1 MATSTGKI
9 IGIIALVALI
19 VLIGVR
25 FSPFMIMAPIS
36 MVTKLVGQARSVTM
50 HGMGLG
56 PSEIVFMV
64 LPLLLVIM
72 WIWAIVWVYRDAE
85 KRGMSGALWA
95 LLVFVGSI
103 IGLIIY
109 LIIRNEN
116 LLQGEDKGTKE
127 PCPGCQKPVSSKYVF
142 CPHCGKRLQAVCPG
156 CDKPVEQGWK
166 VCPHCGKKLTESKNQ
181 KSGEAAKQIKD

>member
-9 IGIIALVALI
+9 IGIIALAALI
-19 VLIGVR
+19 VLIGAR

-36 MVTKLVGQARSVTM
+36 MVSKLLGQVRSFFM
-50 HGMGLG
+50 HGVGLSPG
-56 PSEIVFMV
+56 EIAFMV
-64 LPLLLVIM
+64 LPLLLVIL

-116 LLQGEDKGTKE
+116 LIRSEGSDAVKTE
-127 PCPGCQKPVSSKYVF
+127 PCPGCEKPVSSDYVF

-156 CDKPVEQGWK
+156 CEKSIETGWK
-166 VCPHCGKKLTESKNQ
+166 VCPHCGKKLTGSK
-181 KSGEAAKQIKD
+181 

>member
-19 VLIGVR
+19 VLIGAR

-56 PSEIVFMV
+56 PAEIIMSL
-64 LPLLLVIM
+64 LPLLLVLL
-72 WIWAIVWVYRDAE
+72 WIWAIIWVYRDAE

-116 LLQGEDKGTKE
+116 LIQSDASGSA
-127 PCPGCQKPVSSKYVF
+127 PCPGCEKPVSSEYVF
-142 CPHCGKRLQAVCPG
+142 CPHCGKRLQAICPG
-156 CDKPVEQGWK
+156 CEKPVEDGWK
-166 VCPHCGKKLTESKNQ
+166 VCPQCGKKLTGSK
-181 KSGEAAKQIKD
+181 

>member
-19 VLIGVR
+19 VLIGAR
-25 FSPFMIMAPIS
+25 FSPLMIMAPMS
-36 MVTKLVGQARSVTM
+36 MVSKLLGSVRSFFM
-50 HGMGLG
+50 HGVGLSPG
-56 PSEIVFMV
+56 EIAFTV
-64 LPLLLVIM
+64 LPLLLVIL

-116 LLQGEDKGTKE
+116 LIKSNTAGTNA
-127 PCPGCQKPVSSKYVF
+127 CPGCEKIVSTEYVF
-142 CPHCGKRLQAVCPG
+142 CPHCGKRLQAICPG
-156 CDKPVEQGWK
+156 CEKPVEDGWK
-166 VCPHCGKKLTESKNQ
+166 VCSQCGKKVTGSK
-181 KSGEAAKQIKD
+181 